1 MGQEREAPAH
11 EGGFGAF
18 IFAASDRPV
27 GLPVPQAEY
36 LDRMIRWMKASQT
49 ASAQG
54 IAALPDQQRQALAE
68 LEQTAN
74 ELSKTDPAGARDMR
88 RAIED
93 TRRNL
98 AAARPSADADAAAG
112 LKTTANL
119 VADLERELAAL
130 TAEERA
136 APTLRA
142 WGGLAIYADTAIAG
156 EVARPRSGPAP
167 EPLPSLR
174 APTEEWGR
182 RVVTLNPNFFERSA
196 PRTRP
201 QILVMRSGPGGDPT
215 SAETS
220 DPEIFALRRAL
231 HRTLDWAAIRTV
243 VER

>member
-36 LDRMIRWMKASQT
+36 LDRVIRWMKASQT
-49 ASAQG
+49 TSAQG
-54 IAALPDQQRQALAE
+54 MAALPDQQRQALAE
-68 LEQTAN
+68 LERTAK
-74 ELSKTDPAGARDMR
+74 ELSKSDPAAARDLR

-93 TRRNL
+93 TQRDL
-98 AAARPSADADAAAG
+98 AAARPQVDADAAAG

-119 VADLERELAAL
+119 VADLERELAGL
-130 TAEERA
+130 TKEERA

-156 EVARPRSGPAP
+156 EEARPRSGPAP
-167 EPLPSLR
+167 EPSPSLR
-174 APTEEWGR
+174 VSGEEWGR
-182 RVVTLNPNFFERSA
+182 RVVTLNPNFFDRSA
-196 PRTRP
+196 PRTTP
-201 QILVMRSGPGGDPT
+201 QLLVMRSGQGGDPA

-231 HRTLDWAAIRTV
+231 HRTLPWAAIRMV
-243 VER
+243 VGR